1 MVNHATMSA
10 TLTPRG
16 VVSGGINPNV
26 SLSAELQT
34 GNGSGSGNCKII
46 TKTKAEWNAV
56 PTLMSHKNTLYV
68 YSDYREETV
77 SGETVYI
84 PRLKIGDGTTY
95 VIDLP
100 FSTMSI
106 TQEDVDR
113 WNSKSTLS
121 VIADDETETLIFS
134 I

>member
-1 MVNHATMSA
+1 MVNYAAMNA
-10 TLTPRG
+10 ILT
-16 VVSGGINPNV
+16 PNV
-26 SLSAELQT
+26 SLSGTLQT
-34 GNGSGSGNCKII
+34 GNGSGNCKII
-46 TKTKAEWNAV
+46 TKTKAEWNEE
-56 PTLMSHKNTLYV
+56 PTLMSQKNTLYV

-106 TQEDVDR
+106 TQADVDR
-113 WNSKSTLS
+113 WNSATTLS
-121 VIADDETETLIFS
+121 VEADDETETLIFTL
-134 I
+134 